1 MNLQELEDLINNDD
15 DVDMT
20 EKDYGIIIG
29 PDGKLKMLVLPEE
42 IDSSEDV
49 PDIVAQIVSMFEDD
63 SVSKPNRILH

>member
-1 MNLQELEDLINNDD
+1 MNLQELENLINNDD
-15 DVDMT
+15 EVDMT

-42 IDSSEDV
+42 IDDSDDV

-63 SVSKPNRILH
+63 SVSKPNRVLH